1 MSSFIDD
8 FLFAL
13 FQQNN
18 EIKKGRYPDG
28 IQVRYEG
35 YIDFKRNLTG
45 DNLIRKWEFDVAV
58 FIVRAISLKGGF
70 WVVNTLKVYFV

>member
-1 MSSFIDD
+1 MSSIIDD
-8 FLFAL
+8 FLFAS

-28 IQVRYEG
+28 IQVRHEG

-45 DNLIRKWEFDVAV
+45 DNLIRK
-58 FIVRAISLKGGF
+58 
-70 WVVNTLKVYFV
+70 

>member
-28 IQVRYEG
+28 IQVQHEG

-45 DNLIRKWEFDVAV
+45 DNLIRK
-58 FIVRAISLKGGF
+58 
-70 WVVNTLKVYFV
+70 